1 MTSYHK
7 IQALCEKHGIRLSTL
22 AAETGVSS
30 SVFSELKKGR
40 TKKLSEP
47 TLRKVAQY
55 FGVPVGYLLDDGADD
70 LQEELFRK
78 RALLFDLS
86 EKATQAELDTILKL
100 VNALV
105 GYKE

>member
-1 MTSYHK
+1 MTTYNK

-22 AAETGVSS
+22 AAQTGIGN

-55 FGVPVGYLLDDGADD
+55 FSVPVSYLLDDAADD

-86 EKATQAELDTILKL
+86 EKATQDELDTILKL

-105 GYKE
+105 GDE